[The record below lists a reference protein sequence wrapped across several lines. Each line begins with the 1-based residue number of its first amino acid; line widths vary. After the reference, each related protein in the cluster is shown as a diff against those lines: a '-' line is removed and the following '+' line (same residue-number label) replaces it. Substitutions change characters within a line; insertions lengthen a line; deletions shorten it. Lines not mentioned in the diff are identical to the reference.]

1 MNKTIEQIYNRK
13 SVRVFEDRPITP
25 ETKDL
30 IFRAAL
36 QAPTAGNQT
45 LYTILDIVDPDMKKA
60 LAVTCDN
67 QPFIAKAP
75 MVLIFLADCRRW
87 YDCYQSAGATCRKP
101 GAGDLMLACLDAV
114 IAAQNTVVAAESL
127 GIGSCYIGDIL
138 EHVEAHEK
146 MLHLDEYVLPIA
158 MLVFGYPTEK
168 QKKRSKPARFDKQ
181 YIVQTNTYSRLPEKE
196 LRTMFQARH
205 PEPDFDFDSYITAFC
220 KRKYMS
226 DFSLEMT
233 RSVSKYWKRFDTW
246 E

>member
-30 IFRAAL
+30 IFKAAL

-87 YDCYQSAGATCRKP
+87 YDCYQSAGAPCRKP

-138 EHVEAHEK
+138 EHMEAHEK

-168 QKKRSKPARFDKQ
+168 QKKRSKSARFDQQ

-196 LRTMFQARH
+196 LRNMFQARH